1 MQKQI
6 VLRAIVV
13 AIIYGIVIL
22 VMSKDYTQENLVKVA
37 IQTLVFA
44 VVFGL
49 AIWLLEKWRN
59 RKNKKE

>member
-1 MQKQI
+1 MKKHI

-22 VMSKDYTQENLVKVA
+22 LMSKDYSTENLGKIGV
-37 IQTLVFA
+37 QTLVFA

-49 AIWLLEKWRN
+49 AIWLLEKWRG
-59 RKNKKE
+59 RKNKPE